1 MSSGINYKSEFDWD
15 ISTSGVTII
24 KYKGKD
30 RNVVFPR
37 EIDGKPV
44 TSIGRSAFEGCS
56 GLTSITLPDSLT
68 GITFPDGSMSIG
80 DGAFKDCIGLT
91 SVTLPDGLTRIG
103 EEIFSGCCGLTSITL
118 PEGLTN
124 IRENAFEGCNLKDV
138 WYTGSRDQ
146 WEKILT
152 DHGRRLCAPDNIFGN
167 ATIHFC
173 S

>member
-1 MSSGINYKSEFDWD
+1 MSSGINYISEFDWD
-15 ISTSGVTII
+15 TNTSGVTIK

-30 RNVVFPR
+30 RNVVVPN

-56 GLTSITLPDSLT
+56 
-68 GITFPDGSMSIG
+68 
-80 DGAFKDCIGLT
+80 
-91 SVTLPDGLTRIG
+91 R
-103 EEIFSGCCGLTSITL
+103 LTSITL

-152 DHGRRLCAPDNIFGN
+152 DHGRRLCAPDKTFGN

>member
-15 ISTSGVTII
+15 TNTSGVTIK

-30 RNVVFPR
+30 RNVVVPN

-56 GLTSITLPDSLT
+56 GLTSIMLPDSVT
-68 GITFPDGSMSIG
+68 SIG
-80 DGAFKDCIGLT
+80 NNTF
-91 SVTLPDGLTRIG
+91 
-103 EEIFSGCCGLTSITL
+103 EGCSGLTSITL

-152 DHGRRLCAPDNIFGN
+152 DHGRRLCAPDKTFGN

>member
-1 MSSGINYKSEFDWD
+1 MTIRKRSAHNMSSGINYKSEFDWD

-56 GLTSITLPDSLT
+56 GLTSITLP
-68 GITFPDGSMSIG
+68 
-80 DGAFKDCIGLT
+80 
-91 SVTLPDGLTRIG
+91 
-103 EEIFSGCCGLTSITL
+103 
-118 PEGLTN
+118 EGLTN